1 VETGFTIVLLVL
13 VFLFYL
19 SNPNN
24 KVNKWCAMSG
34 FLFWLGIAKE
44 AVLYNILPKL
54 GSAGLYEH
62 FMPVNSVCTWALYSL
77 AMPTTVIFS
86 LYFCDMDQ
94 SRPERMRFLKMAMY
108 VPALILLFFFSP
120 MKFHFY
126 QLNSLP
132 FWITYAVYNFSFGIA
147 FTCLMIKGVRIEKP
161 GKAKTQKKRVAMMIL
176 PPVLFWMTSVFITHP
191 FQMNGLL
198 KLWRYNTYI
207 LIGCVAFFIIMA
219 FHDGFMGLRL
229 SRETYSWNS
238 DMSLINTSA
247 EYWSHMLKSQ
257 TSKMELCIEQLKT
270 QFEQPPEELAILS
283 RSIATLKSYM
293 DKIKRQSQEIHLLE
307 EPCRITEMLAD
318 AMSGILPQSSGI
330 TVNIGI
336 ADNVFCLCDK
346 SHMTELFSNIITNAA
361 EAIQG
366 SGTIE
371 ITGAYDKSS
380 YLLRIKDSGIGMDDD
395 MVNSIFTP
403 YFTTKNTEKN
413 FGLGLA
419 YCKNVITKHG
429 GDISAK
435 SKRGKGTT
443 ITVAIPARRIA
454 SGTEGRDE

>member
-1 VETGFTIVLLVL
+1 METGFSIVLLVL

-44 AVLYNILPKL
+44 AVLFNILPKL
-54 GSAGLYEH
+54 GSARFYEY
-62 FMPVNSVCTWALYSL
+62 FMPINSICTWALYSL
-77 AMPTTVIFS
+77 AMPTIVIFS
-86 LYFCDMDQ
+86 LYFCDMDKSQ
-94 SRPERMRFLKMAMY
+94 PEHMRLFKVAMY
-108 VPALILLFFFSP
+108 VPTFILLFFFSP
-120 MKFHFY
+120 INFHFY

-132 FWITYAVYNFSFGIA
+132 FWITYALYNFSFGVA
-147 FTCLMIKGVRIEKP
+147 FTCLMVKGVRIEKP

-198 KLWRYNTYI
+198 KLWQYNTYI
-207 LIGCVAFFIIMA
+207 LLGCVIFFIVMA
-219 FHDGFMGLRL
+219 FKDGFMGLRL
-229 SRETYSWNS
+229 SSETYSWNS

-247 EYWSHMLKSQ
+247 EYWGHMLKSQ

-270 QFEQPPEELAILS
+270 QFEESPEELAILS
-283 RSIATLKSYM
+283 RSISTIKGYM
-293 DKIKRQSQEIHLLE
+293 ERIKRQSQVIHLLE
-307 EPCRITEMLAD
+307 EPCRITDLLAD
-318 AMSGILPQSSGI
+318 AMPVVLLQSFGI

-361 EAIQG
+361 EAIHE

-371 ITGAYDKSS
+371 ITGTYDKSS

-395 MVNSIFTP
+395 MINNIFTP
-403 YFTTKNTEKN
+403 YFTTKNTERN

-419 YCKNVITKHG
+419 YCKNVIIKHG

-435 SKRGKGTT
+435 SVRGKGMT
-443 ITVAIPARRIA
+443 ITVAIPAKRIA
-454 SGTEGRDE
+454 SGTESRYE